1 MTSAV
6 ASDRRAVVDG
16 DPFWEA
22 SRSTDGTLHERRR
35 REITTLL
42 AGCLEMRT
50 DDGRLTPRNR
60 LCEMHLECFA
70 SRPFRSVSL
79 ATSHRN
85 LPGRRVAIVRCR
97 DGDLSVDVQ
106 IIISRREQPLTTPEA
121 PISGVTNA
129 FIFLTSPHSGD
140 TNDLSQSDPTTHYRC
155 TTTGPSRID
164 IREDNIATVPR
175 VP

>member
-60 LCEMHLECFA
+60 LCEMHLECFEPSVQECV
-70 SRPFRSVSL
+70 SRNQSSQSSRSSGGDSQMSRRRSVGGRSNHNIEARTAADHTRSTDIWSDQRIHL
-79 ATSHRN
+79 SH
-85 LPGRRVAIVRCR
+85 LTPLGR
-97 DGDLSVDVQ
+97 
-106 IIISRREQPLTTPEA
+106 
-121 PISGVTNA
+121 
-129 FIFLTSPHSGD
+129 
-140 TNDLSQSDPTTHYRC
+140 YK
-155 TTTGPSRID
+155 
-164 IREDNIATVPR
+164 
-175 VP
+175 